1 MRDKLAPTCTGWFAS
16 SIRSIGPGAE
26 LPLLE
31 VRNLKKEFGG
41 VVALKD
47 VSFTID
53 HGGVVGLIGAN
64 GAGKSTIFNIVSG
77 TLSPTSG
84 IALFEGK
91 SIIGLKPHEVVKLGI
106 ARTYQSVRPFLN
118 FTVEEN
124 IRVGALY
131 GRTSPAEAGHKVEE
145 VIALAGLDSKKDVL
159 VGSLPIEQRKLVE
172 VSRALASS
180 PKLLMMDEPMSGLN
194 SVEAKAFIEL
204 VGKINDS
211 GVTVLVVEHVM
222 KAITTLCNRIIVL
235 HLGKKL
241 DEGSPDTIL
250 ADKEVIRVYLG
261 SEYANS

>member
-1 MRDKLAPTCTGWFAS
+1 
-16 SIRSIGPGAE
+16 

-53 HGGVVGLIGAN
+53 QGGIVGLIGAN
-64 GAGKSTIFNIVSG
+64 GAGKSTLFNIVSG
-77 TLSPTSG
+77 TMSPDSG
-84 IALFEGK
+84 VALFEGK
-91 SIIGLKPHEVVKLGI
+91 SIIGLKPHDIVKMGI

-124 IRVGALY
+124 VRVGALY
-131 GRTSPAEAGHKVEE
+131 GRTSPAAAGDKVEE
-145 VIALAGLDSKKDVL
+145 VIALAGLESKRGSL
-159 VGSLPIEQRKLVE
+159 VASLPIEQRKLVE
-172 VSRALASS
+172 VARALASS

-194 SVEAKAFIEL
+194 SVETKMFIDL

-211 GVTVLVVEHVM
+211 GITVLVVEHVM
-222 KAITTLCNRIIVL
+222 KAITTLCTRIIVL
-235 HLGKKL
+235 HLGGKL
-241 DEGSPDTIL
+241 AEGSPETIL

>member
-1 MRDKLAPTCTGWFAS
+1 LLGNDAGGSQPLYAGWTP
-16 SIRSIGPGAE
+16 RVE

-31 VRNLKKEFGG
+31 VKNLKKEFGG

-53 HGGVVGLIGAN
+53 QGEVVGLIGAN

-84 IALFEGK
+84 TAIFEGNNT
-91 SIIGLKPHEVVKLGI
+91 IGLKPHQVVKLGI
-106 ARTYQSVRPFLN
+106 ARTYQSVRPFLD

-124 IRVGALY
+124 VRVGALY
-131 GRTSPAEAGHKVEE
+131 GRTDPAKADDKVEE
-145 VIALAGLDSKKDVL
+145 VLALAGLGSKRGML
-159 VGSLPIEQRKLVE
+159 VASLPIEQRKLVE
-172 VSRALASS
+172 VARALASS

-194 SVEAKAFIEL
+194 SVESKVFIDL

-222 KAITTLCNRIIVL
+222 KAIMSLCSRIIVL
-235 HLGKKL
+235 HLGLKL
-241 DEGSPDTIL
+241 AEGRPETIL

>member
-1 MRDKLAPTCTGWFAS
+1 
-16 SIRSIGPGAE
+16 

-53 HGGVVGLIGAN
+53 EGEVVGLIGAN

-84 IALFEGK
+84 AAIFEGR
-91 SIIGLKPHEVVKLGI
+91 STIGLKPHEIVKLGI
-106 ARTYQSVRPFLN
+106 ARTYQSVRPFLD

-131 GRTSPAEAGHKVEE
+131 GRTNPGKADDKVEE
-145 VIALAGLDSKKDVL
+145 VLAMAGLGSKRGLL
-159 VGSLPIEQRKLVE
+159 VSSLPIEQRKLVE
-172 VSRALASS
+172 VARALAST

-194 SVEAKAFIEL
+194 SVETKVFINL
-204 VGKINDS
+204 VGKIKDS

-222 KAITTLCNRIIVL
+222 KAITSLCTRIIVL
-235 HLGKKL
+235 HLGQKL
-241 DEGSPDTIL
+241 AEGSPETIL

>member
-1 MRDKLAPTCTGWFAS
+1 MDCSQALYARQV
-16 SIRSIGPGAE
+16 PGVE

-47 VSFTID
+47 VSFAID
-53 HGGVVGLIGAN
+53 QGGVVGLIGAN

-84 IALFEGK
+84 LALFEGK

-131 GRTSPAEAGHKVEE
+131 GRTNPAEAGHKVEE

-172 VSRALASS
+172 VARALASS

-194 SVEAKAFIEL
+194 SVEAKAFIDL

-222 KAITTLCNRIIVL
+222 KAITTLCDRIIVL
-235 HLGKKL
+235 HLGQKL
-241 DEGSPDTIL
+241 AEGSPDTIL

-261 SEYANS
+261 SEYGIS